1 MTQLSVPSGYFCDDC
16 CIWGNLGDG
25 GVISRSYELSL
36 PDLSSSDDQA
46 HKDLESDLRLMLG
59 CLKPGEK
66 CQVSYHTASDD
77 FSKPLDRYEKK
88 TSHSNIDIC
97 TSVRSELVDRYRAR
111 IHEETLIQGNVIL
124 SLSSKLPKFDKDNGR
139 RIKGFADVFKI
150 HARSFEQRAQFFN
163 LLLSSY
169 GGGCSAFDNDKH
181 YDQMMRFW
189 SPNQSRNPRF
199 TDIDYLRPI
208 DDLCRFSGVAP
219 RHDPD
224 HGFYMDGYYFGLLV
238 AKTLPR
244 STFARTMDAFMSLS
258 VPNIRVVL
266 NLQPLSIETELLYEE
281 ERFNKLWT
289 NTIVDTNSKDAPSL
303 QSINGIEAHKL
314 RHALLLSNKVIPF
327 RAKLIA
333 IACEKTADNLDD
345 KMETLRAALG
355 KTGCEAFQPSLA
367 TSTLSFFNCATP
379 GYGPWV
385 PYEDFNHKVNDAV
398 NAANLIPTGST
409 PKADLD
415 DADWIA
421 DGDQN
426 NLIGGKCFTGAQADH
441 VMLAGMTGSGKSSL
455 AQAIA
460 LQASPIFGFMVIIDD
475 GLSWMTTCHK
485 LDPTCK
491 PIIIRSDGYLIF
503 NIFDTRRQQLS
514 PEHKSNATALCH
526 LLVGQHSDQDL
537 DKLRHA
543 ILFDTISEIYGVAFR
558 KWRKNNPEKYYE
570 LCEQN
575 GIVFGDA
582 SETEVQNIACASW
595 LPKEFPTLSD
605 LQDELHSASLQKGP
619 HQTLCATLAS
629 LLRPWLRDGI
639 YGPLMD
645 GAGNVDLG
653 SVGIRKDDPLKV
665 IHFEL
670 GEISK
675 AQSELRAVA
684 GFLIANEVR
693 NHIKGMD
700 RGIKK
705 QIIVEE
711 MVSFLRV
718 PDAENIIVEYWSTM
732 RKFMAQMVA
741 VFQDYSTLVK
751 ASPKVAEAIISN
763 SSSMLLLRNQ
773 NAKDLETLSSYMPQP
788 IPGVIQ
794 DQIRRFPRP
803 ADLPKSDA
811 YAGFVYVK
819 LTGEKPTYCIGRNY
833 ITEEVEAITSSS
845 GSDFERKKKEL
856 NNEITN
862 TGGDDDN
869 WSPFGRLLY
878 TATHK

>member
-1 MTQLSVPSGYFCDDC
+1 MQLSVPSGWFCEGH
-16 CIWGNLGDG
+16 CIWGDLGSG

-46 HKDLESDLRLMLG
+46 HKDLEADLRLMLG

-77 FSKPLDRYEKK
+77 FSTPLDGYEQK

-111 IHEETLIQGNVIL
+111 IREETLIQGNVTL
-124 SLSSKLPKFDKDNGR
+124 SLSSKLPKFEKENGR

-150 HARSFEQRAQFFN
+150 HSRSFDQRAQFFN
-163 LLLSSY
+163 LLFSSY
-169 GGGCSAFDNDKH
+169 GGGCLAFDNDKH
-181 YDQMMRFW
+181 YDQILRFW
-189 SPNQSRNPRF
+189 SPNQSRQQRF
-199 TDIDYLRPI
+199 TDLDWLRPI

-219 RHDPD
+219 RTDPD
-224 HGFYMDGYYFGLLV
+224 HGFYMDGYFFGLLV

-244 STFARTMDAFMSLS
+244 STFARTMDAFMSLA

-266 NLQPLSIETELLYEE
+266 NLEPLSIETELLYEE

-327 RAKLIA
+327 KAKLIA
-333 IACEKTADNLDD
+333 IACEKTADKLDD
-345 KMETLRAALG
+345 KMEALRAALG

-385 PYEDFNHKVNDAV
+385 PYQDFNHKVNDAV
-398 NAANLIPTGST
+398 NAVNLIPAGST

-415 DADWIA
+415 EADWIT

-426 NLIGGKCFTGAQADH
+426 NLIGGKCFTGDQADH
-441 VMLAGMTGSGKSSL
+441 MLVAGMTGAGKSS
-455 AQAIA
+455 QCQSIA
-460 LQASPIFGFMVIIDD
+460 LQTAPIFGFMVVIDD
-475 GLSWMTTCHK
+475 GLSWMTTCRK
-485 LDPTCK
+485 LDSTCK
-491 PIIIRSDGYLIF
+491 PIIVRSNGDLTF
-503 NIFDTRRQQLS
+503 NIFDTRSQHLS
-514 PEHKSNATALCH
+514 PEHLSNATALCH
-526 LLVGQHSDQDL
+526 LLVGQHRDQDL

-558 KWRKNNPEKYYE
+558 KWRKNNPEKYYQ
-570 LCEQN
+570 LCEDN

-582 SETEVQNIACASW
+582 SETEAQNIACASW
-595 LPKEFPTLSD
+595 EPKEFPTLSD

-619 HQTLCATLAS
+619 HQTICAALAT
-629 LLRPWLRDGI
+629 LLRPWLRDGN
-639 YGPLMD
+639 YGALMD
-645 GAGNVDLG
+645 GVGNVDLG
-653 SVGIRKDDPLKV
+653 SVDIKSGDPLKV

-675 AQSELRAVA
+675 AQSELRAIA
-684 GFLIANEVR
+684 GFLITNEIR

-700 RGIKK
+700 RGIRK
-705 QIIVEE
+705 QVIVEE

-718 PDAENIIVEYWSTM
+718 PDAENIIVEYWQTM
-732 RKFMAQMVA
+732 RKFMTQMVA
-741 VFQDYSTLVK
+741 VFQDYSTLIEV
-751 ASPKVAEAIISN
+751 SPKVAKALIGN

-773 NAKDLETLSSYMPQP
+773 STQDLKTLSSYMPQP
-788 IPGVIQ
+788 IPDVIQ

-803 ADLPKSDA
+803 ADLKKDER

-819 LTGEKPTYCIGRNY
+819 LTGDKPQYCVGRNY
-833 ITEEVEAITSSS
+833 VSDLVERITSSS
-845 GSDFERKKKEL
+845 GSEFERKRQEL

-862 TGGDDDN
+862 SNDGDN
-869 WSPFGRLLY
+869 WSPFSQLLNA
-878 TATHK
+878 TTHK